1 MNKRLLRRNRLEEDG
16 PKEGDLYAS
25 IEHAGHKFDLYY
37 GYYEECDRQNPMVRP
52 VPLYPDFQKH
62 PQYDEEGR
70 PFVTEMQDC
79 CLYYVGK
86 LRDDGC
92 YGCGHYRRLIDFIGI
107 CTCEVRRLGHYTED
121 MEIK

>member
-1 MNKRLLRRNRLEEDG
+1 MYKRLLRHNRHEEDG
-16 PKEGDLYAS
+16 PKEGDLYAR
-25 IEHAGHKFDLYY
+25 IEHAGHTFDLYY

-52 VPLYPDFQKH
+52 VPLYPDFLKH
-62 PQYDEEGR
+62 PQYDEKGR

-79 CLYYVGK
+79 CPYYVGN

-92 YGCGHYRRLIDFIGI
+92 YGCGHYCRLIDFIGI

-121 MEIK
+121 MEIQ